1 MKTSFSLKNVNP
13 ILAVVFHYN
22 RYYLWI
28 LFALLIPQTVLGD
41 SDLTDA
47 EKKGI
52 VYEMYEGYKKE
63 FPLVKDMSPPQAMK
77 QMETGHV
84 LFIDTRKPSEMKV
97 SMLPGAVSK
106 EAFLKDPS
114 KYKGW
119 TIIVYCTISYRSGNF
134 AVKMSNKG
142 IDIYN
147 LKGGL
152 LAWLLEG
159 GKVYDTNGET
169 KRVHV
174 YGKKW
179 NYLPRGYE
187 PVFFSFFEKYF

>member
-1 MKTSFSLKNVNP
+1 
-13 ILAVVFHYN
+13 
-22 RYYLWI
+22 
-28 LFALLIPQTVLGD
+28 
-41 SDLTDA
+41 
-47 EKKGI
+47 
-52 VYEMYEGYKKE
+52 
-63 FPLVKDMSPPQAMK
+63 
-77 QMETGHV
+77 
-84 LFIDTRKPSEMKV
+84 
-97 SMLPGAVSK
+97 
-106 EAFLKDPS
+106 
-114 KYKGW
+114 
-119 TIIVYCTISYRSGNF
+119 
-134 AVKMSNKG
+134 MSNKG

>member
-1 MKTSFSLKNVNP
+1 MKTSFLLKIVNP
-13 ILAVVFHYN
+13 ILAVVFLYN
-22 RYYLWI
+22 RHYLWI
-28 LFALLIPQTVLGD
+28 FFALLIPQTVLGD

-47 EKKGI
+47 EKKEI

-63 FPLVKDMSPPQAMK
+63 FPLVKDISPRQAMK

-84 LFIDTRKPSEMKV
+84 LFIDTRKPLEMKV
-97 SMLPGAVSK
+97 SMLPGAMSK
-106 EAFLKDPS
+106 EAFLKDAS

-119 TIIVYCTISYRSGNF
+119 TIIAYCTISYRSGNF

-152 LAWLLEG
+152 LAWVLEG
-159 GKVYDTNGET
+159 GRIYDATGET

-187 PVFFSFFEKYF
+187 AVFFSFFEK